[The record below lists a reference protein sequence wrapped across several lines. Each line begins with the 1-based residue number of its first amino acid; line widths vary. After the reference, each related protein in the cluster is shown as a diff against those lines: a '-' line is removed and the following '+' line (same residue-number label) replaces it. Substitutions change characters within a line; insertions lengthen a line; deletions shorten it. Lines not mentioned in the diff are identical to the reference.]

1 MQNFYKLLVTA
12 FTLIRI
18 FVSGCSS
25 TDPIRVEADY
35 GNSVRNMIEA
45 QIYDPDAAKYPPSE
59 PPTTLDG
66 SYAENVLEAYRDD
79 VSRPEEVDRP
89 ISIDIGG

>member
-1 MQNFYKLLVTA
+1 MQNFYKLVVTA
-12 FTLIRI
+12 FTLISI

-25 TDPIRVEADY
+25 TDPTRVEADY

-66 SYAENVLEAYRDD
+66 SYAEMCWKR
-79 VSRPEEVDRP
+79 
-89 ISIDIGG
+89 IGMTCQDQKKLTARS

>member
-1 MQNFYKLLVTA
+1 MQNFYKLVVTA
-12 FTLIRI
+12 FTLISI

-89 ISIDIGG
+89 ILIDIGG